1 MKLSEKDFRIHR
13 GGYDGYCIHCDAITR
28 DGGTE
33 PDAERYECP
42 ECEKMSCLGM
52 DYALMG
58 DHFEF
63 ISDKE
68 AEELNSEL
76 PW

>member
-1 MKLSEKDFRIHR
+1 MKLTEKQFRSHR
-13 GGYDGYCIHCDAITR
+13 GYYDGYCIHCDSITR

-33 PDAERYECP
+33 PDAENYECP

-63 ISDKE
+63 IDEGESDE
-68 AEELNSEL
+68 RADSQD
-76 PW
+76 W